1 MEKFTSFS
9 IGRCVFK
16 DSMQFL
22 SKSLGTCVESLAR
35 ADFKIHDTEF
45 AGAGDDLRALLRQK
59 GVMPYDWLDGSEKL
73 DSTQLPPTSA
83 FYSQLTKTECSDE
96 DYKRACSVWR
106 LAGCATMRD
115 YVSLYLKTDV
125 VLLADVFEAF
135 RAMSFQHYGLDAAH
149 YYTLPG
155 FSWDAFLKQTG
166 AVIGCIYEGQPD
178 ALEMLDMLRRGV
190 RGGVS
195 VVSTRFAAANNSY
208 LDDYDSSKP
217 LSYIMNWDANNLYG
231 GGMCEALPSGDYS
244 LELITDKT
252 DQREESGSHEQEA
265 LKDQSEARPGQV
277 DADAY
282 GDADGDA
289 EGIDDNID
297 SSSEECTVS
306 GSEDSIADSCGW
318 SECDDNEC
326 DNECDIECD
335 EWNVDERDGI
345 VIPAPRTTAACLAE
359 IMELA
364 DNGPRGCFVEVDL
377 EIPRELHDALN
388 DYPPAPESTLFEPSP
403 LMAKMR
409 ADLKLPPSKVPKLI
423 PNLRNKTAYVVHF
436 RTLKKYVELGCVI
449 AKVHKVLWFAQSAYM
464 APYIQY
470 NTQRRAAATTALEK
484 DMLKLMN
491 NAIFGKTCE
500 NVEGRMNVLLKTDGA
515 KIAQYAAK
523 PTFVDMHL
531 IGGGLVAIHMR
542 VTSVLY
548 NKPLAVGVAVLDISK
563 TFMYAFH
570 YGFVRRR
577 YGDKARL
584 LFTDT
589 DSLTYSIETPDV
601 YRDMAEDLAHFDTSD
616 YPRGHFCQSDANK
629 KVVLKM
635 KDESNGVPIR
645 AFAGLR
651 AKMYCF
657 LRADRGADATAK
669 GIAKSEIA
677 RLKWANYEAA
687 LFGAT
692 ADERKQEV
700 SFSAIRSSNHQVS
713 TLRLRKTGLCAYD
726 DKRFVLDDNV
736 HTLAHGHWRIE
747 KMLAAAASEM
757 GVEV

>member
-1 MEKFTSFS
+1 
-9 IGRCVFK
+9 
-16 DSMQFL
+16 
-22 SKSLGTCVESLAR
+22 
-35 ADFKIHDTEF
+35 
-45 AGAGDDLRALLRQK
+45 
-59 GVMPYDWLDGSEKL
+59 
-73 DSTQLPPTSA
+73 
-83 FYSQLTKTECSDE
+83 
-96 DYKRACSVWR
+96 
-106 LAGCATMRD
+106 
-115 YVSLYLKTDV
+115 
-125 VLLADVFEAF
+125 
-135 RAMSFQHYGLDAAH
+135 
-149 YYTLPG
+149 
-155 FSWDAFLKQTG
+155 
-166 AVIGCIYEGQPD
+166 
-178 ALEMLDMLRRGV
+178 
-190 RGGVS
+190 
-195 VVSTRFAAANNSY
+195 
-208 LDDYDSSKP
+208 
-217 LSYIMNWDANNLYG
+217 
-231 GGMCEALPSGDYS
+231 
-244 LELITDKT
+244 
-252 DQREESGSHEQEA
+252 
-265 LKDQSEARPGQV
+265 
-277 DADAY
+277 
-282 GDADGDA
+282 
-289 EGIDDNID
+289 
-297 SSSEECTVS
+297 
-306 GSEDSIADSCGW
+306 
-318 SECDDNEC
+318 
-326 DNECDIECD
+326 
-335 EWNVDERDGI
+335 
-345 VIPAPRTTAACLAE
+345 
-359 IMELA
+359 
-364 DNGPRGCFVEVDL
+364 
-377 EIPRELHDALN
+377 
-388 DYPPAPESTLFEPSP
+388 
-403 LMAKMR
+403 
-409 ADLKLPPSKVPKLI
+409 
-423 PNLRNKTAYVVHF
+423 
-436 RTLKKYVELGCVI
+436 
-449 AKVHKVLWFAQSAYM
+449 
-464 APYIQY
+464 
-470 NTQRRAAATTALEK
+470 
-484 DMLKLMN
+484 
-491 NAIFGKTCE
+491 
-500 NVEGRMNVLLKTDGA
+500 MNVLLKTDGA

-747 KMLAAAASEM
+747 KMLAAAKEM